1 MRKANRQILLLLDNA
16 PVPVHKVNHDNK
28 LTNITI
34 RFFAPNMTSVTQPCD
49 AGIIANYKAQYRKLF
64 IQQRIN
70 FLDTTFENDTDN
82 VLEYNIKHA
91 IYNIAE
97 AWMNVTPNTIVNCWR
112 KTGVLPPSITNIEEA
127 NQKLQAEYQKEC
139 LTIQQ
144 LINGLNLADSLSAN
158 GK

>member
-1 MRKANRQILLLLDNA
+1 MLLDNA
-16 PVPVHKVNHDNK
+16 PVHKVNHDNK

-34 RFFAPNMTSVTQPCD
+34 RFFAPNMTSVIQPCD
-49 AGIIANYKAQYRKLF
+49 AGIIAISKLNTENYSF
-64 IQQRIN
+64 N

-82 VLEYNIKHA
+82 VLEYNTKNA

-127 NQKLQAEYQKEC
+127 NQELQAEYQKEC

>member
-34 RFFAPNMTSVTQPCD
+34 RFFAPNMISVIQPCD
-49 AGIIANYKAQYRKLF
+49 AGIIASFKAQYRKL
-64 IQQRIN
+64 
-70 FLDTTFENDTDN
+70 
-82 VLEYNIKHA
+82 YNIKHA

-112 KTGVLPPSITNIEEA
+112 KTGVLPPSITNIEEQTKNFKQNTRKNA
-127 NQKLQAEYQKEC
+127 
-139 LTIQQ
+139 
-144 LINGLNLADSLSAN
+144 
-158 GK
+158 

>member
-16 PVPVHKVNHDNK
+16 PVHKLNHDNE

-34 RFFAPNMTSVTQPCD
+34 RFFAPNMTSVIQPCD
-49 AGIIANYKAQYRKLF
+49 AGIIASFKAQYRKLF

-70 FLDTTFENDTDN
+70 FLDTAFENNAGN
-82 VLEYNIKHA
+82 VLEYDIKHA

-97 AWMNVTPNTIVNCWR
+97 AWTNVTTNTIINCWR
-112 KTGVLPPSITNIEEA
+112 KTGILPLSITNIEEA
-127 NQKLQAEYQKEC
+127 TQAIQAECQKEC